1 MSWLKMLSPAVF
13 IMIQAVI
20 LKYPVVLN
28 MHFKE
33 IINYF
38 FKNLNRTVSF
48 QKIKTYL
55 LKIIQRL
62 YHAHAIIT

>member
-28 MHFKE
+28 MHLIATE
-33 IINYF
+33 II
-38 FKNLNRTVSF
+38 
-48 QKIKTYL
+48 
-55 LKIIQRL
+55 
-62 YHAHAIIT
+62 